1 MGQSKRFSPS
11 YTPLHCSSL
20 SCTHGLVKLCLRETS
35 TIAYRAVRV
44 YILEALPVV
53 VLIGLDRGEYFTNV
67 FTELRCDSTSN
78 ARVLQ
83 GYEVISLSLLASPR
97 LDLGFLDWI

>member
-1 MGQSKRFSPS
+1 M
-11 YTPLHCSSL
+11 
-20 SCTHGLVKLCLRETS
+20 
-35 TIAYRAVRV
+35 
-44 YILEALPVV
+44 LPVV

-83 GYEVISLSLLASPR
+83 GYEELISLLLLASPR